1 MRQSIIERIQD
12 DIRGLAKK
20 KKKGYK
26 VGKLKYKSEM
36 QSIPLKQFDNT
47 FKILDDKKYIHIQG
61 IKQKLKVIGLKQI
74 PEGADVANGTLI
86 HRNGNYYVSITTY
99 QKKVKQIPANKSV
112 GIDFGISNQ
121 LMLSRTA
128 IAIQYSIPVS
138 PKLRRIARTLSKQEL
153 HSESFDLL

>member
-1 MRQSIIERIQD
+1 
-12 DIRGLAKK
+12 
-20 KKKGYK
+20 
-26 VGKLKYKSEM
+26 M
-36 QSIPLKQFDNT
+36 QSIPLKQFGNT

-74 PEGADVANGTLI
+74 PEGADIANGTLI

-99 QKKVKQIPANKSV
+99 QEKVKQVPANISV
-112 GIDFGISNQ
+112 GIDFGLSNQ

-128 IAIQYSIPVS
+128 IAIQYSIQVS

-153 HSESFDLL
+153 HSFSVR